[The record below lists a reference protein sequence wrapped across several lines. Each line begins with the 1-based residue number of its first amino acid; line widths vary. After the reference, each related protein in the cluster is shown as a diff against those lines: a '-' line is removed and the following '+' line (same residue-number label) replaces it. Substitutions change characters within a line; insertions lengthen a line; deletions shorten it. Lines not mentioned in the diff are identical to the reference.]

1 MPTYTTL
8 GYRHRVRALSGVLLV
23 LFGVYCWCSEPGAG
37 VAKGVRGCVERCGS
51 GSVGVRARAGAG
63 ASPGGGLQVFSPEG
77 KHLCTRNDLGL
88 QTSSK
93 GIVWSAVGDLAFTAG
108 VAN

>member
-1 MPTYTTL
+1 MWEWEC
-8 GYRHRVRALSGVLLV
+8 RSKSKSRSRSK
-23 LFGVYCWCSEPGAG
+23 S
-37 VAKGVRGCVERCGS
+37 R
-51 GSVGVRARAGAG
+51 
-63 ASPGGGLQVFSPEG
+63 GGLQVFSPEG

-88 QTSSK
+88 PTSSK